1 MPPQQCAGHG
11 WRIKTFQRLRVCG
24 TAKRALSRRNP
35 TDYTQETNPMP
46 TKGTPTHTVRIP
58 DDLWTQALTLARS
71 RGENLSDIIRQALT
85 HYIEQRGKK

>member
-1 MPPQQCAGHG
+1 
-11 WRIKTFQRLRVCG
+11 
-24 TAKRALSRRNP
+24 
-35 TDYTQETNPMP
+35 MP

-85 HYIEQRGKK
+85 HYIRTWGKK